1 MAISNMLAGSAA
13 SLEDAARDLYYY
25 MVGESN
31 GGGAWNDEVG
41 SSYAEYAS
49 RLFSLVKSFSDDRD
63 SVRHIEDSLNSYD
76 EKSVGTMLDN
86 IKRSVDNI

>member
-1 MAISNMLAGSAA
+1 MLANSAA
-13 SLEDAARDLYYY
+13 SLEDVVRDLHYYIS
-25 MVGESN
+25 GEGS
-31 GGGAWNDEVG
+31 GGGAWNDDVG